1 MLRSVNV
8 VAAVAGLCMLAA
20 CTAGSTVSPASS
32 PDLPVAAGLLAA
44 VTPAKDCGG
53 VRGVKVT
60 PCPLVL
66 TKQTKPG
73 VVVTVS
79 GPGVVNSYLEQLNA
93 CLNGRLCYLAE
104 REGSSQIQWRIKS
117 GTACGGADIQID
129 AVNAQGK
136 QVGYAFLKVVNKYC
150 P

>member
-8 VAAVAGLCMLAA
+8 VTAVAAMCMLAA
-20 CTAGSTVSPASS
+20 CTSGSMVSPAIS
-32 PDLPVAAGLLAA
+32 PAVPVAAGLLAM
-44 VTPAKDCGG
+44 TPAKDCGG

-66 TKQTKPG
+66 TKQTKAG

-93 CLNGRLCYLAE
+93 CFNGRLCYFAE

-117 GTACGGADIQID
+117 GTACGSADIQID